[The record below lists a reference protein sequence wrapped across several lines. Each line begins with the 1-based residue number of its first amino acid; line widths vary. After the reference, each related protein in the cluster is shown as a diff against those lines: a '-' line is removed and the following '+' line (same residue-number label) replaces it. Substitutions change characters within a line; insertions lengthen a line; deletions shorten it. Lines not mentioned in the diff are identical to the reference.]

1 MSLLLLSLVA
11 LQSAAEVR
19 QIVSFRFLPGKTA
32 EAIQIFH
39 DEARPLYEANGPM
52 LRFRAY
58 REVESPEPLDL
69 VVVSSFRGM
78 EGMDA
83 SNIALSEEASR
94 RGTRV
99 GDIYGRIA
107 ASSDGHRDEF
117 VEMDPSLSWGEVD
130 GAGLVV
136 LIRLRLAP
144 GRRGSYETL
153 LRERVVPWEKE
164 HHLATGSES
173 GRFVL
178 SDGFDFFRIL
188 GISSLEEWQRYVEAV
203 RTAHFAPEIDEWIAE
218 SRQVILAPVR
228 ELSVR

>member
-1 MSLLLLSLVA
+1 MSFLLLSLVA

-32 EAIQIFH
+32 EAIQIFR

-83 SNIALSEEASR
+83 SNRALAEDAAR

-99 GDIYGRIA
+99 GEIYGKIA

-117 VEMDPSLSWGEVD
+117 VEMDPRLSWGEVE
-130 GAGLVV
+130 GAGLVI

-144 GRRGSYETL
+144 GRRSDYETL

-164 HHLATGSES
+164 HRLAAGRES
-173 GRFVL
+173 GRFL
-178 SDGFDFFRIL
+178 LADGFDFFRIL
-188 GISSLEEWQRYVEAV
+188 GISSLGDWQRYIESLRRAP
-203 RTAHFAPEIDEWIAE
+203 FAGEIDEWIAE